1 MFETLREQVFDRTL
15 SELGARVSAFAP
27 NVLAMCLILVSGVV
41 LAGAVHLVVR
51 VVLTRVGFDRFASR
65 AGLSTVLQRGGIL
78 RSPANLTAVAL
89 AWTVLAG
96 FVILAI
102 GALNLQIAVDLLSR
116 AFLYLPQV
124 LIAIAIVIL
133 GTLVSAF
140 LRRSVLI
147 AAVNA
152 GVPSARILAGGIQV
166 AIMVLVAAMALE
178 HLGIGRQ
185 IIVAAFT
192 ILFGGVVFAVSLA
205 FGLGARGLARDW
217 LLRMAPR
224 NPAERSTDD
233 ALRHV

>member
-1 MFETLREQVFDRTL
+1 MFETLTEQVFDRTL

-51 VVLTRVGFDRFASR
+51 VVLTKAGFDRVASR
-65 AGLSTVLQRGGIL
+65 VGLSTVLQRGGIL
-78 RSPANLTAVAL
+78 RSPANLTAL
-89 AWTVLAG
+89 TIAWTVLAG

-185 IIVAAFT
+185 IIVSAFT

-224 NPAERSTDD
+224 HPAERSTDD